1 MKKSD
6 LIAGKHVLETREGG
20 RYLVCGNLLLCSD
33 GGYNLLEDYNEDLIM
48 EDLVQFDVMRV
59 YEAKWLMGLNSIME
73 CDNLNLVYTRR
84 NGLVDLERMVL
95 EEIEDKYKY
104 IARDKDDSLYVYN
117 QEPFKTEGIWEIEE
131 YEMGVSRMGDLT
143 IFNHLFPMVGYSD
156 EEPTLIS
163 DLLEGCD

>member
-6 LIAGKHVLETREGG
+6 LIAGKHILETREGE

-33 GGYNLLEDYNEDLIM
+33 GGFNLLEDYNEDLFM
-48 EDLVQFDVMRV
+48 EESIEFDVMRV
-59 YEAKWLMGLNSIME
+59 YEAKSLRGLNSIME
-73 CDNLNLVYTRR
+73 YDNLNLVYTRR
-84 NGLVDLERMVL
+84 SGLIDLERMIL

-104 IARDKDDSLYVYN
+104 IARDKDGELYVYN
-117 QEPFKTEGIWEIEE
+117 QEPVKTEGIWEIEN
-131 YEMGVSRMGDLT
+131 YEVGFSSMGDLA
-143 IFNHLFPMVGYSD
+143 IFSHLFPMIKHSG